1 MKSKTRSVRTAMTP
15 PGIAALLAIVALLVL
30 GACAGQPLVPAQ
42 EAAAPESPAATAPA
56 EEPTEAPP
64 EAPAGAETEAAAETV
79 SGSEAVTGTETVSET
94 SSETAEAP
102 APPPDLGLTETGTYK
117 DMPVGFTADGLP
129 FRGALDAPLVMHE
142 YSDYHCPFCAR
153 HFVQTEPAINE
164 SYVQQGMLAVVF
176 HDFPLVQLH
185 PGAPAAHEAA
195 LCIADQSAELFWAMH
210 DQLFRTQTESSNS
223 LEPAEVYARLAEEVG
238 ADVDAYN
245 ECVAGGSKQPIVQER
260 VDEAQSL
267 GFSGTPSFRFAN
279 MTTGDTFDVVGAQ
292 PYDVFAQTIDTMLA
306 GEVPAAPEQP
316 EQPSAEIPFWATA
329 EGLAPDPDRPGYNM
343 AGDLIRGS
351 QDALVTVIEFSDFQC
366 PYCQQHFTDT
376 QPVLDENFVDT
387 GRVNWVF
394 KHFPLD
400 IHPQAPAAAV
410 ASECAAEQGQFW
422 EMHHLLFENV
432 ESWSVSEPN
441 PVFVGL
447 AEELGLDT
455 GAFESCLADP
465 AIAERVDSDLNEGAQ
480 FVSGTPTFI
489 VLYGGQG
496 TIIPGALPADRF
508 QQVLDEI
515 LAQVEGAAQQ

>member
-1 MKSKTRSVRTAMTP
+1 MRSKTRSLRAAFSP
-15 PGIAALLAIVALLVL
+15 PAVVALLAVAVLLAL
-30 GACAGQPLVPAQ
+30 GACAAQPLAPA
-42 EAAAPESPAATAPA
+42 ESPAAAATTTA
-56 EEPTEAPP
+56 EEPAADAATENVTDTA
-64 EAPAGAETEAAAETV
+64 
-79 SGSEAVTGTETVSET
+79 AVTGTETT
-94 SSETAEAP
+94 TETAAP
-102 APPPDLGLTETGTYK
+102 APPPDLGLTQTGTYK

-142 YSDYHCPFCAR
+142 YSDFHCPFCAR

-164 SYVQQGMLAVVF
+164 SYVQEGKLAVVF
-176 HDFPLVQLH
+176 HDFPLVDLH
-185 PGAPAAHEAA
+185 PGAPAAHVAA
-195 LCIADQSAELFWAMH
+195 LCIADQSAELYWAMH

-223 LEPAEVYARLAEEVG
+223 LDAAPVYARLAEEVG
-238 ADVDAYN
+238 ADVDAFN
-245 ECVAGGSKQPIVQER
+245 ECVAAGEKQPVVQER

-267 GFSGTPSFRFAN
+267 GFSGTPSFRFVN
-279 MTTGDTFDVVGAQ
+279 MTTGDTYDVVGAQ

-316 EQPSAEIPFWATA
+316 EQPSAEIPFWASA
-329 EGLAPDPDRPGYNM
+329 EGLAPDPERPGYDV

-351 QDALVTVIEFSDFQC
+351 QDAQVTVIEYSDFQC
-366 PYCQQHFTDT
+366 PYCKQHFDET
-376 QPVLDENFVDT
+376 QPVLDENYVDT
-387 GRVNWVF
+387 GQVKWVF

-465 AIAERVDSDLNEGAQ
+465 VIAERVDSDVADGAPY
-480 FVSGTPTFI
+480 VSGTPSFI
-489 VLYGGQG
+489 VLFGGQG

-515 LAQVEGAAQQ
+515 LAQVEGGTQQ